1 MIQNQ
6 VKINTLKWL
15 TDENISPQVVLFL
28 RQQGIDVIDVKEQ
41 GWYGQEDSYLLKQA
55 LLTHRIILTHDADFG
70 TLAINEDQECYGIVY
85 LRLRNLKVQ
94 NVKKVLDRLLALQIT
109 FQPGMLIV
117 VEETRVRI
125 H

>member
-1 MIQNQ
+1 

-15 TDENISPQVVLFL
+15 TDENISPQIVLFL
-28 RQQGIDVIDVKEQ
+28 RQRGIDVIDVKEQ
-41 GWYGQEDSYLLKQA
+41 NWHGQEDSYLLKQA

-70 TLAINEDQECYGIVY
+70 TLAINEGQECYGIIY

-94 NVKKVLDRLLALQIT
+94 NVKKVLDRLLALQIA